1 MVPRYSISNIT
12 VKRYC
17 GDDTS
22 GAVLWENSTVPK
34 FFQINLTTKFNI
46 IIIIDKTTF
55 Y

>member
-1 MVPRYSISNIT
+1 
-12 VKRYC
+12 
-17 GDDTS
+17 
-22 GAVLWENSTVPK
+22 VPK